1 MKVSQDVMAVL
12 EAASTDGS
20 SLRLNGQLDRKMY
33 EAVNKALELAG
44 GKWNRSAKA
53 HMFPQDA
60 AEAIEGIL
68 LTGEIVDTERE
79 FDAFYTPSDVV
90 DQLIVLADLHT
101 GMTALE
107 PSAGEGAI
115 ALRLARAGAI
125 VTTYEVRVVSP
136 WWDDCPTVEPFIADF
151 LTQLPDPTFDRV
163 VMNPP
168 FSRQQDMIHVAH
180 ALKFLKPGGVLVSVM
195 SPAFEFRT
203 TSVAKAFRALY
214 DSRDGETIRLPEGSF
229 KASGTMVNSVIV
241 RLTLSRQ
248 VC

>member
-1 MKVSQDVMAVL
+1 MAVL
-12 EAASTDGS
+12 EAASTDGPQ
-20 SLRLNGQLDRKMY
+20 LRLNGQLDRKMY
-33 EAVNKALELAG
+33 EAVNKALEIAG

-53 HMFPQDA
+53 HVFPGDA

-68 LTGEIVDTERE
+68 LTGEITDAKRE

-90 DQLIVLADLHT
+90 DRLIVLADIQP

-125 VTTYEVRVVSP
+125 VTAYEIRSTP
-136 WWDDCPTVEPFIADF
+136 SWWAECPTITAHCGDFTHVHPEPA
-151 LTQLPDPTFDRV
+151 FDRV

-168 FSRQQDMIHVAH
+168 FSKQQDMHHVIHA
-180 ALKFLKPGGVLVSVM
+180 ANFLKPGGILVAVM

-203 TSVAKAFRALY
+203 TVIASAFRCLM
-214 DSRDGETIRLPEGSF
+214 SGWGGETINLPEGSF
-229 KASGTMVNSVIV
+229 KSSGTMVNARIV
-241 RLTLSRQ
+241 KLRA
-248 VC
+248 